1 MKADSFQQLSL
12 LELAELDV
20 ELSRLNHRAAHLPE
34 QQRYTEI
41 QAEQGVVNDRLSA
54 LTLALEDIDAQ
65 VTRLE
70 SEIDGVRQREDRD
83 RGLLDSGSVSPKQLE
98 ELQHELDTLQRRQTS
113 LEDSLLEVME
123 RRELLAAE
131 QADEAAKL
139 DALQQD
145 LAKTAQLRDAA
156 LAEIDDVRGQRSA
169 RREELVSGLDAELAD
184 LYERQRGTTGVGAAR
199 LQGRRCGAC
208 RIELDRG
215 EIARIAATPDDE
227 VVRCS
232 ECRAIL
238 LRVGP

>member
-1 MKADSFQQLSL
+1 MKADSSQQLSL

-34 QQRYTEI
+34 QQRHAEI
-41 QAEQGVVNDRLSA
+41 QAEQGGVNDRLSA

-65 VTRLE
+65 VARLE

-83 RGLLDSGSVSPKQLE
+83 RGLLDAGSVGPKQLE
-98 ELQHELDTLQRRQTS
+98 ELQHELDTLQRRQSS

-123 RRELLAAE
+123 RREQLAAE

-145 LAKTAQLRDAA
+145 LANTAQLRDAA

-184 LYERQRGTTGVGAAR
+184 LYERQHSATGVGAAR